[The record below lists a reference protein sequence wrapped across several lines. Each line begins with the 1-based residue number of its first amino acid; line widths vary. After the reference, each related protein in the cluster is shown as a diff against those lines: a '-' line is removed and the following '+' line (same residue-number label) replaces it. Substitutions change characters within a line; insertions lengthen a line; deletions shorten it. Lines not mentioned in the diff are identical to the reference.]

1 MITKPDCQLSTAE
14 LDEILT
20 LVRVVY
26 GYDFTNY
33 DQASLKRRILRC
45 MSLVNIQT
53 VFALR
58 FQLANDAAFFAWF
71 LQTIMVNVTEMFR
84 DPPFYTTLREKV
96 LPLLASYPIIKIW
109 HAGCSTGE
117 EVYSMAI
124 LLKEASLLERCRIY
138 ATDLNGANLE
148 KARLGHMPT
157 QMMSEYALNY
167 KQAGGKTDFSSY
179 YTVHGDHVVMNKN
192 LRDSILF
199 AQHNL
204 VTDRVFNEFQ
214 LVCCRNVL
222 IYFNKDLQNHAI
234 RLFHDSLASLG
245 YLAIGSKESLLFT
258 DLQSQ
263 FEPVSAENKIFRR
276 TR

>member
-1 MITKPDCQLSTAE
+1 MMTPDCE
-14 LDEILT
+14 LTTMELEEILT
-20 LVRVVY
+20 LVRLVY

-33 DQASLKRRILRC
+33 AQASLKRRILRS
-45 MSLVNIQT
+45 MGLVNIQT
-53 VFALR
+53 AFALR
-58 FQLANDAAFFAWF
+58 FQLANDAAFFTWF
-71 LQTIMVNVTEMFR
+71 LQSIMVNVTEMFR
-84 DPPFYTTLREKV
+84 DPSFYTNLREKV

-124 LLKEASLLERCRIY
+124 LLKEANLLERCRIY
-138 ATDLNGANLE
+138 ATDLNPANLE
-148 KARLGHMPT
+148 KARQGRIPLQYMN
-157 QMMSEYALNY
+157 EYTANY
-167 KQAGGKTDFSSY
+167 RQAGGLHNFSTY
-179 YTVHGDHVVMNKN
+179 YTIDNDQAVMEKS

-222 IYFNKDLQNHAI
+222 IYFNRDLQNHVI

-245 YLAIGSKESLLFT
+245 FLAIGTKESLLFA
-258 DLQSQ
+258 DVRNQ
-263 FEPVSAENKIFRR
+263 FEPVNAESKIFRR

>member
-1 MITKPDCQLSTAE
+1 MINPDCELSTTE
-14 LDEILT
+14 LDDILT
-20 LVRVVY
+20 IVRLVH
-26 GYDFTNY
+26 GYDLTMY
-33 DQASLKRRILRC
+33 AQASLKRRIVRC
-45 MSLVNIQT
+45 MGLVKIQT
-53 VFALR
+53 AADLR
-58 FQLANDAAFFAWF
+58 YRLTNDAIFFAWF

-84 DPPFYTTLREKV
+84 DPPFYSNLIEKV
-96 LPLLASYPIIKIW
+96 FPLLASYPIIKIW

-124 LLKEASLLERCRIY
+124 LLKEANLLERCRIY
-138 ATDLNGANLE
+138 ATDLNAANLD
-148 KARLGHMPT
+148 KARQGIVNIQHMDD
-157 QMMSEYALNY
+157 YALNY
-167 KQAGGKTDFSSY
+167 KQAGGTHDLSDY
-179 YTVHGDHVVMNKN
+179 YTVDGNHAVMQKS

-222 IYFNKDLQNHAI
+222 IYFNKDLQNHVI

-245 YLAIGSKESLLFT
+245 YLAIGPKESLMFT
-258 DLQSQ
+258 DLRNQ
-263 FEPVSAENKIFRR
+263 FEPINAETRIFRR

>member
-1 MITKPDCQLSTAE
+1 MIMKPDVELSTAE

-33 DQASLKRRILRC
+33 AQASLKRRILRC

-53 VFALR
+53 IFALR
-58 FQLANDAAFFAWF
+58 FQLANDATFFAWF

-84 DPPFYTTLREKV
+84 DPPFYTSLQEKV

-124 LLKEASLLERCRIY
+124 LLKEANLLERCRIY

-148 KARLGHMPT
+148 KARLGLIPAQHLD
-157 QMMSEYALNY
+157 EYALNY
-167 KQAGGKTDFSSY
+167 KQAGGKADFSTY
-179 YTVHGDHVVMNKN
+179 YTLDGDQAIMNKN

-222 IYFNKDLQNHAI
+222 IYFNKDLQNHVI

-258 DLQSQ
+258 DVQNQ
-263 FEPVSAENKIFRR
+263 FEPISAENKIFRR

>member
-1 MITKPDCQLSTAE
+1 MINPDCELTATE

-20 LVRVVY
+20 IVRLVH
-26 GYDFTNY
+26 GYDFTMY
-33 DQASLKRRILRC
+33 AQASLKRRIIRC
-45 MSLVNIQT
+45 MGLVKIQT
-53 VFALR
+53 AADLR
-58 FQLANDAAFFAWF
+58 YRLTNDAIFFAWF

-84 DPPFYTTLREKV
+84 DPPFYSHLREKV
-96 LPLLASYPIIKIW
+96 FPLLASYPIIKIW

-124 LLKEASLLERCRIY
+124 LLKEAKLLERCRIY
-138 ATDLNGANLE
+138 ATDLNAANLD
-148 KARLGHMPT
+148 KARQGQVSL
-157 QMMSEYALNY
+157 QNIDEYALNY
-167 KQAGGKTDFSSY
+167 KQAGGIRDLSTY
-179 YTVHGDHVVMNKN
+179 YTVEDDQAIMHKS

-222 IYFNKDLQNHAI
+222 IYFNKDLQNHVI

-245 YLAIGSKESLLFT
+245 YLAIGPKESLLFT
-258 DLQSQ
+258 DLRTE
-263 FEPVSAENKIFRR
+263 FEPVSSETKIFRR